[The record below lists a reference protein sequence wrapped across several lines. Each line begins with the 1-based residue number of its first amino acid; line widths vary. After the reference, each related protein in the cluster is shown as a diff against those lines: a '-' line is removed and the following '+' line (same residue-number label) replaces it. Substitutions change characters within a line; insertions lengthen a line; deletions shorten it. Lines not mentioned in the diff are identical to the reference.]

1 MENRLSP
8 LDAAFW
14 SLESPDA
21 PMHIGALA
29 HFDGAAEGGGP
40 DLGAVAA
47 VLAERAQ
54 AIPRLRQRVRTPWN
68 PLEGPYWEE
77 QPNFDAAAHI
87 ATHAEDADASADST
101 DARVAAL
108 MAAPVPREAPPW
120 EMHLL
125 ARGDSGFSLLLK
137 VHHAAVD
144 GLRALDVGV
153 RLLDQFAGREKSAA
167 AGKRRPD
174 GQDRHAAPTGPLPL
188 RALRSIP
195 VEAKRTLRAAE
206 IAGDTL
212 LSVAGSAP
220 RSLLQPTAL
229 LHPSALLQPS
239 LLRPEPATPELAL
252 PSYPLDDLH
261 RIRKAHGG
269 TVNDVV
275 LAVLAGAL
283 RTVATRNA
291 RVLVPVSQRA
301 RLGAPGGGNR
311 LSGYLLDL
319 PVTEPDPRRRLEL
332 VRAAMDAHKQRGP
345 RRGAGAVALLADLL
359 PAPGHRLTA
368 PLLRPTAPLLF
379 DALVTNVPMPDFR
392 FTLDGHTL
400 TALYPLPPL
409 ARGQA
414 LAVAVSS
421 YRGRLHVGLRGRLGA
436 TSPHPVAD
444 LHRAFDAS
452 LTELLSTC

>member
-29 HFDGAAEGGGP
+29 HFDGAADASPP
-40 DLGAVAA
+40 DLDAVAA

-77 QPNFDAAAHI
+77 QPDFDAAAHI
-87 ATHAEDADASADST
+87 VTHAPAEDDEDPDGA
-101 DARVAAL
+101 VAGL

-120 EMHLL
+120 EMNLL
-125 ARGDSGFSLLLK
+125 PGGGSGFSLLLK

-153 RLLDQFAGREKSAA
+153 RLLDQFAGREKPDATT
-167 AGKRRPD
+167 RRPN
-174 GQDRHAAPTGPLPL
+174 GRERHAAPTGPLAL

-206 IAGDTL
+206 IASDTL

-220 RSLLQPTAL
+220 RSLLQPAAL
-229 LHPSALLQPS
+229 LRPSALIRPS
-239 LLRPEPATPELAL
+239 SEAPGLAL

-283 RTVATRNA
+283 RAFGDESGQGSRNA

-319 PVTEPDPRRRLEL
+319 PVTEPDPRRRLER

-345 RRGAGAVALLADLL
+345 RRGPGAVALLAELL

-400 TALYPLPPL
+400 TGLYPLPPL

-421 YRGRLHVGLRGRLGA
+421 YRGRLHVGLRGRLD
-436 TSPHPVAD
+436 TTD
-444 LHRAFDAS
+444 LHRAFDVS
-452 LTELLSTC
+452 LAELLATC